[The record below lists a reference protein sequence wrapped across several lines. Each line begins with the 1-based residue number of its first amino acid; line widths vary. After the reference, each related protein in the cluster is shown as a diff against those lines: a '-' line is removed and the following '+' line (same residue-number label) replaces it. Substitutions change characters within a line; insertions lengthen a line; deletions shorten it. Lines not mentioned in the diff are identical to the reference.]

1 MSGQTL
7 TAEIQSSRSSC
18 ISPYGSWPNQQFQAF
33 WRTQTQVPHMV
44 SDQLHGFGP
53 TLAHEKLIQQEL
65 WFILTKAVSTVVVL
79 LERYYWRITLFKV
92 CQAVLRSTLLM
103 LGQCSDWKLLS
114 YIERSCNPWQCV
126 CHSKRSECCPV
137 RLYRDLLQSN
147 QNTFCKWLVKSWS
160 LWTKI
165 L

>member
-18 ISPYGSWPNQQFQAF
+18 IIAHTG
-33 WRTQTQVPHMV
+33 RRQTSNSRLSEELRLKCLNIV

-79 LERYYWRITLFKV
+79 LERYY
-92 CQAVLRSTLLM
+92 
-103 LGQCSDWKLLS
+103 
-114 YIERSCNPWQCV
+114 
-126 CHSKRSECCPV
+126 
-137 RLYRDLLQSN
+137 
-147 QNTFCKWLVKSWS
+147 
-160 LWTKI
+160 
-165 L
+165 